1 MLFHIYKCCR
11 FQKSNQSRAPE
22 LEIPAEWQHSKVS
35 RQNVTQTRNS
45 KKNVKTNQMLYS
57 VLSLFG
63 IIGKKFVYC
72 SHLQLS
78 QFRKSNKNKAPEL
91 GIPAE

>member
-1 MLFHIYKCCR
+1 
-11 FQKSNQSRAPE
+11 
-22 LEIPAEWQHSKVS
+22 
-35 RQNVTQTRNS
+35 
-45 KKNVKTNQMLYS
+45 MLYS